1 MDGLALQSGVVVMT
15 AISDWLSDFWATQPQ
30 GTYEAWLSGNGW
42 YRPGNWTQYWQG
54 QYGNRP
60 ANWTQYWQDQ
70 YENVPN
76 RYMGDVY
83 RQMQQQLDR
92 GVAVGDLNLP
102 EWMDWLNTLDPRR
115 EWNMLPRYQRGLR
128 PSTFAPRMSRI
139 GW

>member
-15 AISDWLSDFWATQPQ
+15 AIDDWLSDFWATQPQ
-30 GTYEAWLSGNGW
+30 GPYGAWLGGYGRN
-42 YRPGNWTQYWQG
+42 RPTNWTQYWQG
-54 QYGNRP
+54 QY
-60 ANWTQYWQDQ
+60 
-70 YENVPN
+70 ENMLN
-76 RYMGDVY
+76 RYTGDVY